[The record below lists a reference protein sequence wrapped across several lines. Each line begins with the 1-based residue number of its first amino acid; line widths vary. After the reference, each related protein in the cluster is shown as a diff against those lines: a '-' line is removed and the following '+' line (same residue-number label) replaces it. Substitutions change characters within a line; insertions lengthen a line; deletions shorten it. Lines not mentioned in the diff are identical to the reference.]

1 MVRPTLTRTVRPPLP
16 PWLERSAG
24 RVLAPLGGV
33 GRRLHGALRVAFAAA
48 GRFSGANGMSRGGAV
63 AFYSAFSVAPLL
75 VLVTGIMVWVLGD
88 DGARAS
94 IMESL
99 SRLIGEREASMLDTM
114 MQSRGL
120 STQGDTLRSV
130 LALATTAVGAT
141 AVFAELRAAVQAM
154 WGEHSPPS
162 GVWTLVK
169 VRLLALGV
177 VVGCGFLLSVAMVV
191 QAATLVGLQWLAR
204 TWPILTPI
212 LTVAESVWSCAVI
225 ALIFAIVLRWLPD
238 RRVPWRPALIGAAT
252 AAVLFMIGRWAIS
265 LYVAQ
270 TATQSA
276 MGAASSFAALLVW
289 VYWSSQI
296 FLLGAAVAM
305 EMAPLPD
312 TLPTRAEESEAA
324 AARARDEGQAS
335 TQGDAADPATS
346 TRSQTSAGDP
356 TSPRP
361 GSS

>member
-1 MVRPTLTRTVRPPLP
+1 MVRPTLTRTARPPLP
-16 PWLERSAG
+16 SWLEKAAG
-24 RVLAPLGGV
+24 KVLSPLGGA
-33 GRRLHGALRVAFAAA
+33 GRRLHAALQVAFAAA
-48 GRFSGANGMSRGGAV
+48 GRFSAANGMSRGGAV

-88 DGARAS
+88 DTARAS
-94 IMESL
+94 IMDSL
-99 SRLIGEREASMLDTM
+99 SRLIGAREASMLDTM

-120 STQGDTLRSV
+120 TTEGDTLRSV

-154 WGEHSPPS
+154 WGETSPPS

-191 QAATLVGLQWLAR
+191 QAATLVGLQWLAQ
-204 TWPILTPI
+204 TWPVLTPI

-238 RRVPWRPALIGAAT
+238 RRVPWQPALVGAA
-252 AAVLFMIGRWAIS
+252 AASVLFMIGRWAIS
-265 LYVAQ
+265 MYVAH

-289 VYWSSQI
+289 VYWSAQI

-305 EMAPLPD
+305 EMAPLPE

-324 AARARDEGQAS
+324 AHAQAD
-335 TQGDAADPATS
+335 TAASMGPTAGAQTS
-346 TRSQTSAGDP
+346 T
-356 TSPRP
+356 TSPAP
-361 GSS
+361 PKAGATHGAS